1 MFFSLQLIEY
11 CQKSIDCHERST
23 EGSKLRDI
31 ASSHCNLGLANM
43 HLENFDKA
51 LAYFKESIRVSKL
64 FFRKIDK
71 TNVRYNYRKLVQT
84 IC

>member
-1 MFFSLQLIEY
+1 
-11 CQKSIDCHERST
+11 
-23 EGSKLRDI
+23 
-31 ASSHCNLGLANM
+31 M

-71 TNVRYNYRKLVQT
+71 TNVRYNYRKVAQT